1 LAKPIPV
8 RVAAT
13 QILLQVVEQHQ
24 SVNKVFAE
32 LLPKVK
38 ENDRGLCQQLCYGVL
53 RWHTTLEALAQQLL
67 SKGLKQKDADIK
79 LLLLIGLY
87 QLRSMRIKPH
97 AALSETV
104 AATGV
109 LGKSWAKG
117 LINACLR
124 NYQRGHDDFEANLDK
139 TAVSAHPEW
148 LLDAIKQDWPEQW
161 PAIIDANNA
170 QAPMMLRVNQ
180 QQSQREDYLQQLHD
194 ADITATALEGCDSA
208 VILDKPC
215 DVFLLPNFDSGMAS
229 VQDGSAQLA
238 STIMPLSPGQRVL
251 DACAAPGGKTGHL
264 LELQPDINLLA
275 VDIDPQRLGSIQQN
289 LDRIG
294 LEATLKA
301 ADAGDINSWWDGE
314 GFDRILLDAPCSG
327 SGVIRRHPDIKVLR
341 QAEDIAVLARRQQ
354 QLLDNLWATLNPSGI
369 MVYTTCSIFRV
380 ENELQIGDFLQR
392 HKDAVEV
399 KLDPAPAREVSHGY
413 QRLPGE
419 DRMDGFYYACLR
431 KA

>member
-32 LLPKVK
+32 ILPKVK

-53 RWHTTLEALAQQLL
+53 RWHLTLEALAQQLL

-104 AATGV
+104 AATGA

-124 NYQRGHDDFEANLDK
+124 NYQRGQDDYEAKLAE

-238 STIMPLSPGQRVL
+238 STIMSLSPGQRVL

-275 VDIDPQRLGSIQQN
+275 LDIDPQRLGSIQQN
-289 LDRIG
+289 LDRIR

-341 QAEDIAVLARRQQ
+341 QAEDIAALARRQQ
-354 QLLDNLWATLNPSGI
+354 QLLDNLWATLNPGGI